1 MVERPS
7 AEEIVHQLKQAGVEF
22 VINVPDR
29 MTAAI
34 VNRAAQ
40 EPSMK
45 IIRVCKEDEGVSI
58 CGALS
63 FGDKRAVLITQ
74 HTGLLDSVNSVRA
87 VASEL
92 RRPLVI
98 IVGLHLKEPGVK
110 PTESTHFAVRISE
123 PVLDIL
129 AVPHF
134 LVERRGDEATI
145 AALIEEA
152 YTVQKPLAILVGVE
166 VVPQ

>member
-1 MVERPS
+1 
-7 AEEIVHQLKQAGVEF
+7 LKQAGVEF
-22 VINVPDR
+22 VINVPDKT
-29 MTAAI
+29 TAAI
-34 VNRAAQ
+34 VNCVAR

-63 FGDKRAVLITQ
+63 FGDKRAVLIMQ
-74 HTGLLDSVNSVRA
+74 HTGLLDSVNSVMA

-98 IVGLHLKEPGVK
+98 IVGLHLKEPGMK
-110 PTESTHFAVRISE
+110 PTESIHFAVRITE

-129 AVPHF
+129 AVPHL
-134 LVERRGDEATI
+134 LVERRGDEMTI

-152 YTVQKPLAILVGVE
+152 YTVQKPLAILVGSE
-166 VVPQ
+166 VALQ